1 MFPHYWNDQSDTSRD
16 RPLQQRGDIMH
27 QNEVI
32 QANRTKEKMKLGQR
46 EGILKGK
53 GTIVSNIH
61 DNIQYTSSR
70 NRKLSL
76 FRILSLDR

>member
-46 EGILKGK
+46 GNTEGQGYNRK
-53 GTIVSNIH
+53 
-61 DNIQYTSSR
+61 QYT
-70 NRKLSL
+70 
-76 FRILSLDR
+76 